1 MTPFNEEHAAIYDSQ
16 FGNMAPIRDGLNLTA
31 TLALAPLPADAHI
44 LCAGAGTGAEVLTL
58 AAAHPGW
65 RFRLADPAPAMLAVA
80 RQKLD
85 AAGYLSRCTFH
96 DGYLETLEHGARY
109 DGATSLLVSHFL
121 TDARE
126 REAYFREIAA
136 RLKPGAPFVNADLA
150 SDLDDAGFGSLM
162 DIWIRGMQA
171 SHMPTDQKSQYREKF
186 GQDFA
191 VHSPN
196 EVEAMMKAAGF
207 SDPVQIYQGMLIRSW
222 VATRIRRNDKRKRP
236 AMF

>member
-1 MTPFNEEHAAIYDSQ
+1 MIPFDEEHAAIYDSQ

-31 TLALAPLPADAHI
+31 RLALAPLPADAHI

-58 AAAHPGW
+58 AAAYPGW
-65 RFRLADPAPAMLAVA
+65 QFCLADPAPAMLAVA
-80 RQKLD
+80 QQKLD
-85 AAGYLSRCTFH
+85 VAGYLGRCTFH
-96 DGYLETLEHGARY
+96 EGYLATLYQGPRY

-121 TDARE
+121 TDAGE
-126 REAYFREIAA
+126 REAYFREISA
-136 RLKPGAPFVNADLA
+136 RLRPGALFVNADLA
-150 SDLDDAGFGSLM
+150 TDFDDPGFGPLM
-162 DIWIRGMQA
+162 DTWIRGMQA

-207 SDPVQIYQGMLIRSW
+207 SEPVQIYQGMLIRSW
-222 VATRIRRNDKRKRP
+222 LATRV
-236 AMF
+236 